1 MWFGSDCG
9 KDADRT
15 DSCFSKYVYQ
25 VVIIEVEYNMEE
37 IIIASGN
44 KGKIKEAQEILK
56 EFKVI
61 SIKKL
66 GIDVD
71 VEEDKET
78 FEENAIKKAETI
90 AKELNGK
97 MCIADDSGIE
107 IEYLDGFPGVR
118 TKRWHQG
125 SDRERNLA
133 ILEKMQGVEKENRKI
148 NFVTAIALS
157 DGKKT
162 ICKKGIISGYVS
174 ECIRGDNGFGFDEIF
189 ELENGKTLA
198 ELSNEEKNEISAR
211 RIAIEEIRKELVQGE

>member
-1 MWFGSDCG
+1 MWFGSGCG

-157 DGKKT
+157 DGKET

-189 ELENGKTLA
+189 ELKNGKTLA

>member
-1 MWFGSDCG
+1 M
-9 KDADRT
+9 K
-15 DSCFSKYVYQ
+15 
-25 VVIIEVEYNMEE
+25 E

-61 SIKKL
+61 SIKEL
-66 GIDVD
+66 GIDIE

-78 FEENAIKKAETI
+78 FEGNAIKKAETI

-133 ILEKMQGVEKENRKI
+133 ILEKMQGVEKLNRKI
-148 NFVTAIALS
+148 DFVTAIALS

-174 ECIRGDNGFGFDEIF
+174 ESIRGENGFGFDEIF